1 VTVATSALHFAD
13 RISRFTGLGRRPFE
27 AEALIR
33 DALSGA
39 EPDAFGPEFGPRQF
53 AEGLLILLAALE
65 AEANLSLVGRLAVRW
80 DAIRCMRNLLRMR
93 REEERMPGIAET
105 PIRRPLII
113 TGLPRSGTTFL
124 HRLLDCDPMMR
135 SPSCFQTM
143 APYPPERGRDRR
155 VEQTEREL
163 RTFARM
169 APGFRDVHPLT
180 ARMPQECTEITAQVF
195 QSLRFD
201 TTFRIPSYLAW
212 QDAHGHAL
220 AYRFHKRFLQH
231 LQHQAGDDPAGVQWV
246 LKCPDHVFALDAL
259 RSVYPDARIVFLHRD
274 PLKVLPSVAKLTE
287 ILRQPFTRG
296 QDRSEIG
303 AQVTSRWHQGVG
315 AMMRAADSNEA
326 GAAGGR
332 GEAICH
338 IHYRDLTENPLGV
351 ITRLYAHFGMTLGDD
366 AVRGITAEMNRQ
378 QRGGYARN
386 VYRFSDHG
394 LDARRERGFFAGY
407 MSRFGIAEEIRAA

>member
-1 VTVATSALHFAD
+1 VTIITSALQLAD
-13 RISRFTGLGRRPFE
+13 RVSRVTGLGRRPLDAE
-27 AEALIR
+27 MLIAEALEGR
-33 DALSGA
+33 SAT
-39 EPDAFGPEFGPRQF
+39 AFGREFGPDQF
-53 AEGLLILLAALE
+53 IEGLLILLSALE

-80 DAIRCMRNLLRMR
+80 DVLRCLRNLLRLR
-93 REEERMPGIAET
+93 QEEERAPDLCET

-124 HRLLDCDPMMR
+124 HRLLDCDPTMR
-135 SPSCFQTM
+135 SPSCWQTM
-143 APYPPERGRDRR
+143 APYAPLLGRDRR
-155 VEQTEREL
+155 VEKTEREL

-231 LQHQAGDDPAGVQWV
+231 LQHQSGDDPDQVQWV
-246 LKCPDHVFALDAL
+246 LKCPDHVFALDAV
-259 RSVYPDARIVFLHRD
+259 RAVYPDARIVFVHRD

-287 ILRQPFTRG
+287 ILRQPFTQR
-296 QDRSEIG
+296 QDRAEIG
-303 AQVTSRWHQGVG
+303 AQVTSRWHQGAE
-315 AMMRAADSNEA
+315 AMMRAASSNE
-326 GAAGGR
+326 G

-338 IHYRDLTENPLGV
+338 IHYRDLTQDPLGT
-351 ITRLYAHFGMTLGDD
+351 IERLYAHFGMSLGDEAARD
-366 AVRGITAEMNRQ
+366 ITAEAHREK
-378 QRGGYARN
+378 RGGYGRN
-386 VYRFSDHG
+386 IYHFADHG
-394 LDARRERGFFAGY
+394 LDAQRERGFFAGY
-407 MSRFGIAEEIRAA
+407 MRRFGIAEEIPAA

>member
-1 VTVATSALHFAD
+1 MTIVTSALQLAD
-13 RISRFTGLGRRPFE
+13 GVSRLTGLGRRRLD
-27 AEALIR
+27 AQALITEALAGQ
-33 DALSGA
+33 DMA
-39 EPDAFGPEFGPRQF
+39 AFGLDFGPDQF
-53 AEGLLILLAALE
+53 IGGLRILLSALE

-80 DAIRCMRNLLRMR
+80 DVIRCLRNLLRLR
-93 REEERMPGIAET
+93 QEEERTPDICDT

-124 HRLLDCDPMMR
+124 HRLLDCDPRMR
-135 SPSCFQTM
+135 SPSCWQTM
-143 APYPPERGRDRR
+143 APYAPLRGRDRR

-201 TTFRIPSYLAW
+201 TTFRVPSYLAW

-231 LQHQAGDDPAGVQWV
+231 LQHQSGDNPDEVQWV
-246 LKCPDHVFALDAL
+246 LKCPDHVFALDAV
-259 RSVYPDARIVFLHRD
+259 RTVYPDARIVFVHRD

-287 ILRQPFTRG
+287 ILRQPFTQR
-296 QDRSEIG
+296 QDRTEIG
-303 AQVTSRWHQGVG
+303 AQVTSRWHQGAE
-315 AMMRAADSNEA
+315 AMMQAASSTVA
-326 GAAGGR
+326 

-338 IHYRDLTENPLGV
+338 IQYQDLTQDPLGT
-351 ITRLYAHFGMTLGDD
+351 IARLYSHFGMPMGDGAIRD
-366 AVRGITAEMNRQ
+366 ITAEVNREK
-378 QRGGYARN
+378 RGGYGRN
-386 VYRFSDHG
+386 VYRFADHG
-394 LDARRERGFFAGY
+394 LDAQRERGFFAGY
-407 MSRFGIAEEIRAA
+407 MRRFGIAEEIQAA

>member
-1 VTVATSALHFAD
+1 MTIVTSALQLAD
-13 RISRFTGLGRRPFE
+13 GVSRLTGLGRRRLD
-27 AEALIR
+27 AQALITEAL
-33 DALSGA
+33 AGQHMA
-39 EPDAFGPEFGPRQF
+39 AFGLDFGPDQF
-53 AEGLLILLAALE
+53 IGGLRILLSALE

-80 DAIRCMRNLLRMR
+80 DVIRCLRNLLRLR
-93 REEERMPGIAET
+93 QEEERTPDICDT

-124 HRLLDCDPMMR
+124 HRLLDCDPRMR
-135 SPSCFQTM
+135 SPSCWQTM
-143 APYPPERGRDRR
+143 APYAPLRGRDRR

-201 TTFRIPSYLAW
+201 TTFRVPSYLAW

-231 LQHQAGDDPAGVQWV
+231 LQHQSGDNPDEVQWV
-246 LKCPDHVFALDAL
+246 LKCPDHVFALDAV
-259 RSVYPDARIVFLHRD
+259 RTVYPDARIVFVHRD

-287 ILRQPFTRG
+287 ILRQPFTQR
-296 QDRSEIG
+296 QDRTEIG
-303 AQVTSRWHQGVG
+303 AQVTSRWHQGAE
-315 AMMRAADSNEA
+315 AMMQAASSTVA
-326 GAAGGR
+326 

-338 IHYRDLTENPLGV
+338 IQYQDLTQDPLGT
-351 ITRLYAHFGMTLGDD
+351 IARLYSHFGMPMGDGAIRD
-366 AVRGITAEMNRQ
+366 ITAEVNREK
-378 QRGGYARN
+378 RGGYGRN
-386 VYRFSDHG
+386 VYR
-394 LDARRERGFFAGY
+394 L
-407 MSRFGIAEEIRAA
+407 

>member
-1 VTVATSALHFAD
+1 MTIATTALHLAD
-13 RISRFTGLGRRPFE
+13 RISRVTGLGRRPFD

-33 DALSGA
+33 EALAGQDPA
-39 EPDAFGPEFGPRQF
+39 AFGPDFGPDQF
-53 AEGLLILLAALE
+53 TEGLLILLIALE

-80 DAIRCMRNLLRMR
+80 DTIRCMRNLLRMR
-93 REEERMPGIAET
+93 REEERESGIATT

-124 HRLLDCDPMMR
+124 HRLLDRDPMMR
-135 SPSCFQTM
+135 SPSCWQTM
-143 APYPPERGRDRR
+143 APYPPEHGRDRR
-155 VEQTEREL
+155 VERTEREL

-231 LQHQAGDDPAGVQWV
+231 LQHQTGDDPEQVQWV
-246 LKCPDHVFALDAL
+246 LKCPDHVFALDAV

-287 ILRQPFTRG
+287 ILRQPFTRR
-296 QDRSEIG
+296 QDLSEIG
-303 AQVTSRWHQGVG
+303 AQVTSRWHQGVE
-315 AMMRAADSNEA
+315 AMIRAADSNEA
-326 GAAGGR
+326 GAKGGS
-332 GEAICH
+332 EAICH
-338 IHYRDLTENPLGV
+338 IHYRDLTENPLGT
-351 ITRLYAHFGMTLGDD
+351 ITRLYTHFGMPLGED
-366 AVRGITAEMNRQ
+366 AVRGITAEVNREK
-378 QRGGYARN
+378 RGGYARN
-386 VYRFSDHG
+386 IYRFADHG

-407 MSRFGIAEEIRAA
+407 MTRFGIDEEILAT

>member
-1 VTVATSALHFAD
+1 MTIITSALQLAD
-13 RISRFTGLGRRPFE
+13 RVSRVTGLGRRPLDAE
-27 AEALIR
+27 MLIAEALEGR
-33 DALSGA
+33 SAT
-39 EPDAFGPEFGPRQF
+39 AFGREFGPDQF
-53 AEGLLILLAALE
+53 IEGLLILLSALE

-80 DAIRCMRNLLRMR
+80 DVLRCLRNLLRLR
-93 REEERMPGIAET
+93 QEEERAPDLCET

-124 HRLLDCDPMMR
+124 HRLLDCDPTMR
-135 SPSCFQTM
+135 SPSCWQTM
-143 APYPPERGRDRR
+143 APYAPLLGRDRR
-155 VEQTEREL
+155 VEKTEREL

-231 LQHQAGDDPAGVQWV
+231 LQHQSGDDPDQVQWV
-246 LKCPDHVFALDAL
+246 LKCPDHVFALDAV
-259 RSVYPDARIVFLHRD
+259 RAVYPDARIVFVHRD

-287 ILRQPFTRG
+287 ILRQPFTQR
-296 QDRSEIG
+296 QDRAEIG
-303 AQVTSRWHQGVG
+303 AQVTSRWHQGAE
-315 AMMRAADSNEA
+315 AMMRAASSNE
-326 GAAGGR
+326 G

-338 IHYRDLTENPLGV
+338 IHYRDLTQDPLGT
-351 ITRLYAHFGMTLGDD
+351 IERLYAHFGMSLGDEAARD
-366 AVRGITAEMNRQ
+366 IAAEAHREK
-378 QRGGYARN
+378 RGGYGRN
-386 VYRFSDHG
+386 IYHFADHG
-394 LDARRERGFFAGY
+394 LDAQRERGFFAGY
-407 MSRFGIAEEIRAA
+407 MRRFGIAEEIPAA

>member
-1 VTVATSALHFAD
+1 MTIATSALLVAD
-13 RISRFTGLGRRPFE
+13 RVSRMTGWGRRPLT
-27 AEALIR
+27 ADALIR
-33 DALSGA
+33 EALGGGDPA
-39 EPDAFGPEFGPRQF
+39 EFGPDFGPAQF
-53 AEGLLILLAALE
+53 AEGLVILLSALE
-65 AEANLSLVGRLAVRW
+65 TEANLSLVGRLAVRW
-80 DAIRCMRNLLRMR
+80 DTIRCMRNLLRMR
-93 REEERMPGIAET
+93 REEASAPDIIDT

-124 HRLLDCDPMMR
+124 HRLLDCDPTIR
-135 SPSCFQTM
+135 SPSCWQTM
-143 APYPPERGRDRR
+143 APYPPDHGTDRR

-212 QDAHGHAL
+212 QDAHGHSL

-231 LQHQAGDDPAGVQWV
+231 LQHQTQDDPERVQWV

-259 RSVYPDARIVFLHRD
+259 RSVYPDARIVFVHRD

-287 ILRQPFTRG
+287 ILRQPFTRR
-296 QDRSEIG
+296 QDPSEIG
-303 AQVTSRWHQGVG
+303 AQVTGRWHQGVE
-315 AMMRAADSNEA
+315 AMMQAAEHGD
-326 GAAGGR
+326 
-332 GEAICH
+332 AICH
-338 IHYRDLTENPLGV
+338 IHYRDLTADPLGT
-351 ITRLYAHFGMTLGDD
+351 ITRLYDHFGMALGDE
-366 AVRGITAEMNRQ
+366 AVRGITAEMTRAK
-378 QRGGYARN
+378 RGGYGRN
-386 VYRFSDHG
+386 VYRFADHG

-407 MSRFGIAEEIRAA
+407 MNRFGIMEEVPVG

>member
-1 VTVATSALHFAD
+1 MTIVTSALQLAD
-13 RISRFTGLGRRPFE
+13 RVSRVTGLGRRPFH
-27 AEALIR
+27 AEALIEE
-33 DALSGA
+33 ALAGQGTA
-39 EPDAFGPEFGPRQF
+39 AFGDDFGPEQF
-53 AEGLLILLAALE
+53 TQGLVILLSALE

-80 DAIRCMRNLLRMR
+80 DVIRCLCNLLRLR
-93 REEERMPGIAET
+93 QEEERNPDLCNI

-124 HRLLDCDPMMR
+124 HRLLDCDPSMR
-135 SPSCFQTM
+135 SPSCWQTM
-143 APYPPERGRDRR
+143 APYAPSRGRDRR

-212 QDAHGHAL
+212 QDANGHAL

-231 LQHQAGDDPAGVQWV
+231 LQHQSGDDPEQVQWV
-246 LKCPDHVFALDAL
+246 LKCPDHVFALDAV
-259 RSVYPDARIVFLHRD
+259 RAVYPDARIVFVHRD

-287 ILRQPFTRG
+287 ILRQPFTQR
-296 QDRSEIG
+296 QDRVEIG
-303 AQVTSRWHQGVG
+303 AQVTSRWHQGVE
-315 AMMRAADSNEA
+315 AMMRAANSSK
-326 GAAGGR
+326 GAD
-332 GEAICH
+332 AICH
-338 IHYRDLTENPLGV
+338 IHYRDLTQDPVGT
-351 ITRLYAHFGMTLGDD
+351 IARLYTHFGMPLADH
-366 AVRGITAEMNRQ
+366 AVRDITAEVNREK
-378 QRGGYARN
+378 RGGYARN
-386 VYRFSDHG
+386 VYHFEDHG

-407 MSRFGIAEEIRAA
+407 MRRFGVAEEIPAV